1 MNLGEASP
9 ARTFALVFGLAYLSI
24 AIIETVV
31 GGVSDGKLTGA
42 GWIFGGGLPATPDKG
57 NALNAL
63 VVEKGLDLNQI
74 LLLKGGLHNLIHWAT
89 GIVLM
94 GAFFAGGLIA
104 RTVAQVFGVVYVVV
118 VILGLIAPG
127 FTMNLIGYNLDGI
140 PDLSV
145 PIAYTIDHALI
156 AFGGI
161 YAGFLAVGRDS
172 DTTRTTTRRDPE
184 PAR

>member
-1 MNLGEASP
+1 MLGELTP
-9 ARTFALVFGLAYLSI
+9 ARTFAAVFGLAYLSI
-24 AIIETVV
+24 AIIESVV
-31 GGVSDGKLTGA
+31 GGVSDGVLTGP
-42 GWIFGGGLPATPDKG
+42 GWIFAGGLPATPDEA

-74 LLLKGGLHNLIHWAT
+74 LLLKGTLHNLIHWAT
-89 GIVLM
+89 GLVLL
-94 GAFFAGGLIA
+94 GAFLAGGAIA
-104 RTVAQVFGVVYVVV
+104 KMVAQVFGVVYTVV

-156 AFGGI
+156 AVGGI
-161 YAGFLAVGRDS
+161 YAGFLAATS
-172 DTTRTTTRRDPE
+172 TTRAGAHTDRADRAG
-184 PAR
+184 ARA